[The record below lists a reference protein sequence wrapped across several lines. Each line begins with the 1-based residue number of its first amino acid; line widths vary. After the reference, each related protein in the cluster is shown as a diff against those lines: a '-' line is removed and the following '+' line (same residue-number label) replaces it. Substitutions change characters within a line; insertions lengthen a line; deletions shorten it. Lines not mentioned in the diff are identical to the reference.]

1 MIIFGDDRKCSGK
14 KHAYNR
20 ATYLNQPRSYLGKT
34 FSLKLNLHIRFVTCL
49 NTLAH
54 VWARACNCVP

>member
-1 MIIFGDDRKCSGK
+1 MQWK

-20 ATYLNQPRSYLGKT
+20 ATYLNQPWSYLGKT